1 MREEI
6 SVAERFLT
14 QLLLD
19 PEKPQLKIAALVDFG
34 LTLRHIL
41 ILKYE
46 NHWYPLSPYRESEYR
61 CIRLGKGSST
71 TKSSE
76 IDPVYIRTLSR
87 CGITTEE
94 FLNRMPENLTIWID
108 PGEVSYRIGEYGKVK
123 TLYETVA
130 SNLYKRLDLNSSD
143 SKNSK

>member
-34 LTLRHIL
+34 LNLKHIL

-46 NHWYPLSPYRESEYR
+46 NHWYPLCPYRESEYR
-61 CIRLGKGSST
+61 CIRLGKGSSK
-71 TKSSE
+71 TKNSG
-76 IDPVYIRTLSR
+76 IDPVYIKTLSR
-87 CGITTEE
+87 CGITIEE

-108 PGEVSYRIGEYGKVK
+108 PGEVSYRIGEYGKIK

-130 SNLYKRLDLNSSD
+130 SNIYKRLDLNSPD

>member
-34 LTLRHIL
+34 LNLRHIL

-46 NHWYPLSPYRESEYR
+46 NHWYPLCPYRESEYR
-61 CIRLGKGSST
+61 CIRLGKGSSK
-71 TKSSE
+71 TKNSE
-76 IDPVYIRTLSR
+76 IDPVYIKTLSR
-87 CGITTEE
+87 CGITIEE

-108 PGEVSYRIGEYGKVK
+108 PGEVSYRIGECGKIK

-130 SNLYKRLDLNSSD
+130 SNIYKRLDLNSSD

>member
-19 PEKPQLKIAALVDFG
+19 SDKPQLKIGALVDFG
-34 LTLRHIL
+34 LNLRHIL

-46 NHWYPLSPYRESEYR
+46 NHWYPLCPYRGSEYR
-61 CIRLGKGSST
+61 CIRLGKGSSK
-71 TKSSE
+71 TKHSE
-76 IDPVYIRTLSR
+76 IDPVYIKTLSR
-87 CGITTEE
+87 CGITIEE
-94 FLNRMPENLTIWID
+94 FLDRMPENLTIWID
-108 PGEVSYRIGEYGKVK
+108 PGEVSYRIGECGKIK

-130 SNLYKRLDLNSSD
+130 SNIYKRLDLNSSD

>member
-19 PEKPQLKIAALVDFG
+19 PEKPQLKIGALVDFG
-34 LTLRHIL
+34 LNLRHIL

-46 NHWYPLSPYRESEYR
+46 NHWYPLCPYRGSEYR
-61 CIRLGKGSST
+61 CIRLGKGSSK
-71 TKSSE
+71 TKHSE
-76 IDPVYIRTLSR
+76 IDPVYIKTLSK

-94 FLNRMPENLTIWID
+94 FLERMPENLTIWID
-108 PGEVSYRIGEYGKVK
+108 PGEVSYRRRVRKIK

-130 SNLYKRLDLNSSD
+130 SNIYKRLDLNSTD

>member
-34 LTLRHIL
+34 LNLRHIL

-61 CIRLGKGSST
+61 CIRLGKGSSK
-71 TKSSE
+71 TKKSE
-76 IDPVYIRTLSR
+76 IDPVYIKTLSR
-87 CGITTEE
+87 CGITIGE

-108 PGEVSYRIGEYGKVK
+108 PGEVSYRIGECGKIK

-130 SNLYKRLDLNSSD
+130 SNIYKRLDLNSPD

>member
-34 LTLRHIL
+34 LTLRRVL

-46 NHWYPLSPYRESEYR
+46 NHWYPLCPYRESEYR
-61 CIRLGKGSST
+61 CIRLGKGSSK
-71 TKSSE
+71 TKNSE
-76 IDPVYIRTLSR
+76 IDPVYIKTLSR
-87 CGITTEE
+87 CGITIEE

-108 PGEVSYRIGEYGKVK
+108 PGEVSYRIGECGKIK

-130 SNLYKRLDLNSSD
+130 SNIYKRQDLNSSD

>member
-19 PEKPQLKIAALVDFG
+19 SDKPQLKIGALVDFG
-34 LTLRHIL
+34 LNLRHIL

-46 NHWYPLSPYRESEYR
+46 NHWYPLCPYRGSEYR
-61 CIRLGKGSST
+61 CIRLGKGSSK
-71 TKSSE
+71 TKYSE
-76 IDPVYIRTLSR
+76 IDPVYIKTLSR
-87 CGITTEE
+87 CGISIEE
-94 FLNRMPENLTIWID
+94 FLDRMPENLTIWID
-108 PGEVSYRIGEYGKVK
+108 PGEVSYRIGECGKIK

-130 SNLYKRLDLNSSD
+130 SNIYKRIDLNSPD

>member
-19 PEKPQLKIAALVDFG
+19 PEKPQLKIAALVGFG
-34 LTLRHIL
+34 LTLRRVL

-61 CIRLGKGSST
+61 CIRLGQGSSK
-71 TKSSE
+71 TKNSE
-76 IDPVYIRTLSR
+76 IDPVYIKTLSR
-87 CGITTEE
+87 CGITIEE

-108 PGEVSYRIGEYGKVK
+108 PGEVSYRIGECGKIK

-130 SNLYKRLDLNSSD
+130 SNIYKRLDLNSSD

>member
-19 PEKPQLKIAALVDFG
+19 PDKPQLKIGALVDFG
-34 LTLRHIL
+34 LNLRHIL

-46 NHWYPLSPYRESEYR
+46 NHWYPLCPYRESEYR
-61 CIRLGKGSST
+61 CIRLGKGSSK
-71 TKSSE
+71 TKNSE
-76 IDPVYIRTLSR
+76 IDPVYIKTLSR
-87 CGITTEE
+87 CGITIEE
-94 FLNRMPENLTIWID
+94 FLDRMPENLTIWID
-108 PGEVSYRIGEYGKVK
+108 PGEVSYRIGECGKIK

-130 SNLYKRLDLNSSD
+130 SNIYKRLDLNSSD

>member
-19 PEKPQLKIAALVDFG
+19 PEKPQLKIGALVDFG
-34 LTLRHIL
+34 LNLRHIL

-46 NHWYPLSPYRESEYR
+46 NHWYPLCPYRESEYR
-61 CIRLGKGSST
+61 CIRLGKGNSK
-71 TKSSE
+71 TKNSE
-76 IDPVYIRTLSR
+76 IDPVYIKTLSR

-94 FLNRMPENLTIWID
+94 FLNRMPGNLTIWID
-108 PGEVSYRIGEYGKVK
+108 PGEVSYRIGECGKIK

-130 SNLYKRLDLNSSD
+130 SNIYKRLRI
-143 SKNSK
+143 

>member
-19 PEKPQLKIAALVDFG
+19 PEKPQLKIGALVDFG
-34 LTLRHIL
+34 LNLRHIL

-46 NHWYPLSPYRESEYR
+46 NHWYPLCPYRESEYR
-61 CIRLGKGSST
+61 CIRLGKGSSK
-71 TKSSE
+71 TKNSE
-76 IDPVYIRTLSR
+76 IDPVYIKTLSR
-87 CGITTEE
+87 CGITIEE
-94 FLNRMPENLTIWID
+94 FLDRMPENLTIWID
-108 PGEVSYRIGEYGKVK
+108 PGEVSYRIGECGKIK

-130 SNLYKRLDLNSSD
+130 SNIYKRLDLNSSD

>member
-34 LTLRHIL
+34 LNLRHIL

-46 NHWYPLSPYRESEYR
+46 NHWYPLCPYRESEYR
-61 CIRLGKGSST
+61 CIRLGKGSS
-71 TKSSE
+71 KAKNSE
-76 IDPVYIRTLSR
+76 IDPVYIKTLSR
-87 CGITTEE
+87 CGITIEE

-108 PGEVSYRIGEYGKVK
+108 PGEVSYRIGECGRIK

-143 SKNSK
+143 SKSSK